1 MRAHGR
7 TTDTSGMT
15 TSTAS
20 PALLARAAAV
30 LAAAALVLGLFAPT
44 ATAAPGRVDA
54 SVERQMLD
62 MLNAERTDRGLARL
76 RRSGGAASVARDWS
90 STMQRQ
96 GRLYHRPDLRAPFT
110 GRWTRLGE
118 NLAAGGHNPESLH
131 DALMDS
137 PPHRANILD
146 RDFAWVGVGAVTSGS
161 SLWVTFN
168 FGAGSD
174 QVASQFRIAT
184 GNGRFADVPGN
195 HTFGRNIDWLANAG
209 ITKGCNPPNNTRF
222 CPDQQ
227 VTRGQMAAF
236 LERALELPSGRGRFA
251 DVPAGHTFRGAIAAL
266 ADAGITN
273 GCNPPRNNRFCPD
286 APVTRAQMAAFLT
299 RALDLSGGG
308 GRFADVPRG
317 STFETVI
324 AQLAGAGITKGCNPP
339 RNNRF
344 CPDQP
349 VTRGQMA
356 AFLNRALG

>member
-1 MRAHGR
+1 MRVPGR
-7 TTDTSGMT
+7 ATDASGMT
-15 TSTAS
+15 THTA
-20 PALLARAAAV
+20 PPVLLVRAAAV
-30 LAAAALVLGLFAPT
+30 LAAAALALGLLAPT

-54 SVERQMLD
+54 SAERQMLD
-62 MLNAERTDRGLARL
+62 MLNAERTDRGIAPL
-76 RRSGGAASVARDWS
+76 RRSDGATGVARDWS

-96 GRLYHRPDLRAPFT
+96 QRLYHRPDLRAPFT

-118 NLAAGGHNPESLH
+118 NLVAGGHDPESLH

-137 PPHRANILD
+137 SPHRANILD
-146 RDFAWVGVGAVTSGS
+146 RDFAWVGVGAVTTGG

-174 QVASQFRIAT
+174 QVASGYRVSSS
-184 GNGRFADVPGN
+184 NGRFADVPGG
-195 HTFGRNIDWLANAG
+195 HTFERNIEWLADAG

-222 CPDQQ
+222 CPEQQ
-227 VTRGQMAAF
+227 VTRAQMAAF
-236 LERALELPSGRGRFA
+236 LQRALDLPSGRGRFA

-266 ADAGITN
+266 ADANITN
-273 GCNPPRNNRFCPD
+273 GCNPPRNDRFCPD

-324 AQLAGAGITKGCNPP
+324 SQLAGAGITKGCNPP
-339 RNNRF
+339 RNDRF

-349 VTRGQMA
+349 VSRGQMA
-356 AFLNRALG
+356 AFLDRALG